1 MCYNMGMGLLTNLL
15 VLGAAGLFAAWLVLR
30 FGWWFGRLS
39 DAFLRLPA
47 GQKVALVLA
56 IGVAT
61 VSALKVKNY
70 ELRIKS

>member
-1 MCYNMGMGLLTNLL
+1 MGMNLLTGVL

-30 FGWWFGRLS
+30 FGRWIGRLS

-70 ELRIKS
+70 ELRITS

>member
-1 MCYNMGMGLLTNLL
+1 MGLLTNLL
-15 VLGAAGLFAAWLVLR
+15 VLGAAGFFAAWLGLR
-30 FGWWFGRLS
+30 FGRWFGRLS

-70 ELRIKS
+70 ELRIKN